1 MAKLER
7 KKFEARKKDGKLRT
21 RKTGFSKFSYQANNR
36 VECVFYN
43 SYNLFKAHTRNKK
56 KECKRN

>member
-36 VECVFYN
+36 GV
-43 SYNLFKAHTRNKK
+43 
-56 KECKRN
+56 